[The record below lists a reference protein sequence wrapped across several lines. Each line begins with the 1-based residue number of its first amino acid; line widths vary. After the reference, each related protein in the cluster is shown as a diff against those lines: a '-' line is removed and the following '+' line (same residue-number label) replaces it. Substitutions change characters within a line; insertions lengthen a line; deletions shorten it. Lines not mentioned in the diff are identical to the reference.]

1 MRVLRQLIIRFMSSE
16 DCCLLRSTE
25 GSSLLGSNLSCYQ
38 LGNEGRYGPG
48 VRWALARLHC
58 LSRFRRFTQNPKIA

>member
-25 GSSLLGSNLSCYQ
+25 GSSLLGSNLITADVIQ
-38 LGNEGRYGPG
+38 L
-48 VRWALARLHC
+48 LSARE
-58 LSRFRRFTQNPKIA
+58 